1 MYHLQIAYQMKI
13 LLLGECSNLHWTL
26 AQGLRQ
32 LGHDVTVASDGSKWM
47 ENSRDI
53 DLTRKGYG
61 IADSIKY
68 IKLIYNNLDKLK
80 GSDVVQIKNPLF
92 IDMRAQSNLWLYKY
106 LKRNNDK
113 VFLGAFG
120 TDYFWIDACFNKKTF
135 RYSDYFI
142 GDVPTN
148 IPMALQLAN
157 EWKRKEK
164 IYLNKYIADTCN
176 GITACLYEYYA
187 AYQQTYQDKLS
198 YIPLPIDTDKLPFKH
213 KGITNDKIRFFI
225 GVQSDRNQLKG
236 TDILLKCANQ
246 LQEKYAD
253 KVTINRAENIPS
265 TKYVELM
272 AQSDILLDQIYSYTP
287 GMNAL
292 TAMAQ
297 GLIAVS
303 GAEPEMYS
311 LLGETE
317 LKPIV
322 NVLPNESDISDQLER
337 LILNKEKLTELST
350 ASRQFAEKY
359 HNSKIVAQQYIDFW
373 KK

>member
-1 MYHLQIAYQMKI
+1 MKI

-47 ENSRDI
+47 ENLRDI
-53 DLTRKGYG
+53 DLSRKGYG

-68 IKLIYNNLDKLK
+68 IRLIYKNLNKLK
-80 GSDVVQIKNPLF
+80 GYDIVQIKNPLF

-106 LKRNNDK
+106 LKRNNSK

-120 TDYFWIDACFNKKTF
+120 TDYFWVDACFDKKTF

-148 IPMALQLAN
+148 IPMALQLAD

-164 IYLNKYIADTCN
+164 VYLNKYIAYTCN
-176 GITACLYEYYA
+176 GIVACLYEYYA
-187 AYQQTYQDKLS
+187 AYQQLFKDKLS
-198 YIPLPIDTDKLPFKH
+198 YIPIPIDTDKLTFKH
-213 KGITNDKIRFFI
+213 KGIIDQRTRFFI
-225 GVQSDRNQLKG
+225 GIQSDRNQLKG
-236 TDILLKCANQ
+236 TDILLKCANL

-253 KVTINRAENIPS
+253 KVTINRAENIPN
-265 TKYVELM
+265 TKYIELM
-272 AQSDILLDQIYSYTP
+272 AQSDVLLDQVYSYTP

-297 GLIAVS
+297 GLVAVS

-322 NVLPNESDISDQLER
+322 NVLPNESDILLQLEK
-337 LILNKEKLTELST
+337 LILNKEKLAELSSK
-350 ASRQFAEKY
+350 SRLFIEKH
-359 HNSKIVAQQYIDFW
+359 HNTKIVAQQYIDFW
-373 KK
+373 RK

>member
-1 MYHLQIAYQMKI
+1 MKI

-32 LGHDVTVASDGSKWM
+32 LGHNVTVASDGSKWM

-53 DLTRKGYG
+53 DLTRKGYR
-61 IADSIKY
+61 ITDSIRY
-68 IKLIYNNLDKLK
+68 LRLIYNNLDKFK
-80 GSDVVQIKNPLF
+80 GYDIVQIKNPLF

-106 LKRNNDK
+106 LKRNNGK

-120 TDYFWIDACFNKKTF
+120 TDYFWIDSCFNKRTF

-142 GDVPTN
+142 GDTPTN
-148 IPMALQLAN
+148 IPMALQLAD
-157 EWKRKEK
+157 EWRRKEK

-176 GITACLYEYYA
+176 GITACLYEYYV
-187 AYQQTYQDKLS
+187 AYQQLFNDKLS
-198 YIPLPIDTDKLPFKH
+198 YIPIPIDTDKLTFKR
-213 KGITNDKIRFFI
+213 KEITDNKIRFFI

-236 TDILLKCANQ
+236 TDILLKCARM
-246 LQEKYAD
+246 LQEKYPD
-253 KVTINRAENIPS
+253 EVIINRAENIPNA
-265 TKYVELM
+265 KYIELM
-272 AQSDILLDQIYSYTP
+272 AQSDVLLDQIYSYTP

-311 LLGETE
+311 LLGETK
-317 LKPIV
+317 LNPIV
-322 NVLPNESDISDQLER
+322 NAFPNESDILLQLER
-337 LILNKEKLTELST
+337 LILNKKKLEKLSIS
-350 ASRQFAEKY
+350 SRQFVEKY
-359 HNSKIVAQQYIDFW
+359 HNSKTIALQYIDFW
-373 KK
+373 KR

>member
-1 MYHLQIAYQMKI
+1 MKI

-47 ENSRDI
+47 ENKRDI
-53 DLTRKGYG
+53 DLTRNGYG
-61 IADSIKY
+61 LADSIRY
-68 IKLIYNNLDKLK
+68 LRLIYNNLDKFK
-80 GSDVVQIKNPLF
+80 GYDVVQIKNPLF

-106 LKRNNDK
+106 LKRNNGK

-120 TDYFWIDACFNKKTF
+120 TDYFWIHSCFDKKTF

-142 GDVPTN
+142 GNAPTN

-157 EWKRKEK
+157 EWNRKEK
-164 IYLNKYIADTCN
+164 IYLNQYIADTCN

-187 AYQQTYQDKLS
+187 AYQQSFQEKLS
-198 YIPLPIDTDKLPFKH
+198 YIPIPIGTDKLTFKQ
-213 KGITNDKIRFFI
+213 KEIINRKIRFFI

-236 TDILLKCANQ
+236 TDILLKCVN
-246 LQEKYAD
+246 LLHKKYPD
-253 KVTINRAENIPS
+253 KVTVDLVKNIPNA
-265 TKYVELM
+265 KYTELM
-272 AQSDILLDQIYSYTP
+272 TQSDVLLDQIYSYTP

-317 LKPIV
+317 IKPIV
-322 NVLPNESDISDQLER
+322 NVLPDESDILTQLEK
-337 LILNKEKLTELST
+337 LILNSEKLTELSYS
-350 ASRQFAEKY
+350 SRKFVEKY
-359 HNSKIVAQQYIDFW
+359 HNTKIVAQQYTDFW